1 MNIKKIKFP
10 ESHLA
15 VIQMV
20 KTIARNAAID
30 ELQNKSNPYG
40 RHKTDYPD
48 DELMGDPKQAEPHQ
62 DMERSERIESVRQAM
77 TKLVPMDREIL
88 QLFYF
93 EDLSLEDIVKKLN
106 IPLGTAKRRLK
117 VGRDRL
123 EFILKGLNPYGV
135 GQDRVGT

>member
-1 MNIKKIKFP
+1 
-10 ESHLA
+10 
-15 VIQMV
+15 MV